1 MEMRSRPCSSAN
13 ALELGQP
20 GHVRLLVVDD
30 LAQHAG
36 RVQAGHA
43 GQVDGG
49 LGVAGPL
56 EHAALA
62 VAQRED
68 VAGPGQVVGAGGG
81 VDQGLDGGGPVEGRD
96 AGGRAVPGVDRDGE
110 GGAVRL
116 GVGRHHQ
123 RQVELVEALAASSA
137 CR

>member
-1 MEMRSRPCSSAN
+1 MLLA
-13 ALELGQP
+13 ELARGR
-20 GHVRLLVVDD
+20 GRRAIVAVLVDD

-36 RVQAGHA
+36 RVQPGHA

-68 VAGPGQVVGAGGG
+68 VAGPGEVAGPGRR
-81 VDQGLDGGGPVEGRD
+81 VDERLDGGGPVGGRD
-96 AGGRAVPGVDRDGE
+96 AGG
-110 GGAVRL
+110 GAVAVVDAVR
-116 GVGRHHQ
+116 
-123 RQVELVEALAASSA
+123 
-137 CR
+137 